1 MKYILLHGL
10 GQSSESWSEVIKEL
24 NPEWDI
30 LCPDMVEWMVGK
42 EPCYDTLYR
51 ELESFCRQFEEPLCL
66 CGLSLGAILAM
77 DFAAG
82 HAERVQSL
90 VLIGA
95 QYKMPRKL
103 LKLQDIIFRFM
114 PERAF
119 GKMGF
124 QKTDFISLCRSM
136 VELDIE
142 NRLRQITAR
151 TLVICGE
158 KDFANKAASAKLAGS
173 LPRAELVLMQDS
185 GHEVNR
191 DAPVIL
197 GKEIKRF
204 WERLQS

>member
-1 MKYILLHGL
+1 MRKDERRYEIYFT
-10 GQSSESWSEVIKEL
+10 SWSGTV
-24 NPEWDI
+24 
-30 LCPDMVEWMVGK
+30 
-42 EPCYDTLYR
+42 
-51 ELESFCRQFEEPLCL
+51 F
-66 CGLSLGAILAM
+66 
-77 DFAAG
+77 
-82 HAERVQSL
+82 
-90 VLIGA
+90 
-95 QYKMPRKL
+95 RKL

-119 GKMGF
+119 GEMGF

-136 VELDIE
+136 AELDIA

-151 TLVICGE
+151 TLVICGG
-158 KDFANKAASAKLAGS
+158 KDFANKAASVKLAGL
-173 LPRAELVLMQDS
+173 LPRAEFVLARDS